1 MAQRRMFS
9 KKITDTDLFLE
20 MPLSSQALYFHLNM
34 HADDDGFVA
43 NAKTIKRMTGASE
56 DDLKILLAKQFIFS
70 FESGVVVIKDWKIHN
85 YIRKDT
91 YNSTIYG
98 DEKKKL
104 VEDANGAYTLRG
116 RVVDEPSP
124 QVRLGKDRLGK
135 DSKGKYIEPDN
146 PKPEKAK
153 PARHKYGQYQN
164 VLLTDEQLKKLKS
177 EFPSDWQDRIERV
190 SEYCSMNG
198 KAYKNYLATI
208 RNWAKRDKQGQSQL
222 NQPRKEFGGSKSGR
236 SNGFTLEG
244 REVKDSDQP
253 W

>member
-98 DEKKKL
+98 DEKKEL
-104 VEDANGAYTLRG
+104 GEDANGAYTRRG

-135 DSKGKYIEPDN
+135 DSKEHSTAD
-146 PKPEKAK
+146 A
-153 PARHKYGQYQN
+153 
-164 VLLTDEQLKKLKS
+164 EQ
-177 EFPSDWQDRIERV
+177 FDWKTVID
-190 SEYCSMNG
+190 Y
-198 KAYKNYLATI
+198 
-208 RNWAKRDKQGQSQL
+208 L
-222 NQPRKEFGGSKSGR
+222 NQKADKHFKHTDANKRLIIARYKDG
-236 SNGFTLEG
+236 GFTVDEMKKVIDNQCAKWLNNPEMNQYLRPATLFRASKFEG
-244 REVKDSDQP
+244 YLNDQSVDNNKPQTRED
-253 W
+253 WFG

>member
-1 MAQRRMFS
+1 MIGGNMAQRRMFS

-98 DEKKKL
+98 DEKKEL
-104 VEDANGAYTLRG
+104 VEDANGAYTRRG

-135 DSKGKYIEPDN
+135 DSKEHSTAD
-146 PKPEKAK
+146 A
-153 PARHKYGQYQN
+153 
-164 VLLTDEQLKKLKS
+164 EQ
-177 EFPSDWQDRIERV
+177 FDWKTVID
-190 SEYCSMNG
+190 Y
-198 KAYKNYLATI
+198 
-208 RNWAKRDKQGQSQL
+208 L
-222 NQPRKEFGGSKSGR
+222 NQKAGKHFKHTDANKRLIIARYKDG
-236 SNGFTLEG
+236 GFTVDEMKKVIDNQCAKWLNNPEMNQYLRPVTLFQASKFEG
-244 REVKDSDQP
+244 YLNDQSANNQQPQSRED
-253 W
+253 WFG